1 MGTNTRHHVAVL
13 LFKIFAYTC
22 AHQGSHG
29 KPTGSDAAGDGSS
42 SEQQQQQQQQ
52 RLSYD
57 AWLKSKRE
65 QDKKKREEQR
75 RRAQE
80 LADSSDPEDKQ
91 VRIKW
96 RT

>member
-1 MGTNTRHHVAVL
+1 M
-13 LFKIFAYTC
+13 YMC

-29 KPTGSDAAGDGSS
+29 KPTGGDAPGDGSTT
-42 SEQQQQQQQQ
+42 EQQQQQQQ
-52 RLSYD
+52 RLSYE

-75 RRAQE
+75 RRQQE
-80 LADSSDPEDKQ
+80 LADSTDPEDKQ
-91 VRIKW
+91 VHIKW